1 LCTFAVGHLALGY
14 ITGKATSKLLNANL
28 NIPLLFASSVI
39 ADIDLIIPGLQHRG
53 LTHSIIFLSLLSLP
67 AFVFYGKKAT
77 PYFVVL
83 ILHPLLGDYLAGGG
97 VQLLWPAS
105 LEWYGI
111 GIGITSL
118 TGILIEWTFFIISLA
133 IMLKTRDVWA
143 LFQQHPSNLLLSI
156 PIFTV
161 LIPTLLSFPI
171 RVPLELIIPHLTYLT
186 LFVLS
191 ILIDFK
197 AKLMKT

>member
-14 ITGKATSKLLNANL
+14 ISGKATSKLLNVNV
-28 NIPLLFASSVI
+28 NIPLLFVVSVI
-39 ADIDLIIPGLQHRG
+39 CDIDLIIPGLQHRG
-53 LTHSIIFLSLLSLP
+53 LTHSLIFLSLLSLP
-67 AFVFYGKKAT
+67 AFVFCGKKAT
-77 PYFVVL
+77 AYFVAL

-97 VQLLWPAS
+97 VQLLWPVS

-118 TGILIEWTFFIISLA
+118 TAILMEWTFFIVSLTV
-133 IMLKTRDVWA
+133 MFKTKDAWT

-156 PIFTV
+156 PIVTV
-161 LIPTLLSFPI
+161 LLPTLLSFPLH
-171 RVPLELIIPHLTYLT
+171 VPLELIIPHLIYLT
-186 LFVLS
+186 LFALS

-197 AKLMKT
+197 AILMKT